1 MSVVINTNTSIKT
14 QTIVNTTTAPKD
26 GLIYYVDAAGPISHP
41 VSSPY
46 WNDLSSTKN
55 RGEFFTQTW
64 QLISDGEGGY
74 YFGWGGSYG
83 IYPPKTSSEY
93 GGGIIYDG
101 YVESYPT
108 SSIVTQA
115 TLLSGQP
122 LFGVGGPAAL
132 QPDNITVNVWFK
144 VSGSYFG
151 TLPNPNNTIFRS
163 RLAGYGIFQ
172 KSNNTI
178 ETIIHNGGTPPINS
192 SFGVPS
198 NNFSSSF
205 NLNQVYNYTFSLGSN
220 TFKTYINGTLVYQ
233 TASNGNTITY
243 NKDILGGGSYG
254 NNTVAIGCDGDDID
268 RFFQGTV
275 YNLQVY
281 NRALSDTEVS
291 SLFNY
296 FNTVRGF
303 NV

>member
-14 QTIVNTTTAPKD
+14 QTIINTTTAPKD

-46 WNDLSSTKN
+46 WDDLSSTKN
-55 RGEFFTQTW
+55 RGEFLTQTW

-74 YFGWGGSYG
+74 YFGWGGSVG

-101 YVESYPT
+101 YVDSYPT

-115 TLLSGQP
+115 T
-122 LFGVGGPAAL
+122 FIDRPAVL

-172 KSNNTI
+172 KPNNTI
-178 ETIIHNGGTPPINS
+178 ETFIANGGTPPINS
-192 SFGVPS
+192 SFGVPN

-243 NKDILGGGSYG
+243 NKDILGGGL
-254 NNTVAIGCDGDDID
+254 NNNFVAIGCDVDDVD
-268 RFFQGTV
+268 RFF
-275 YNLQVY
+275 
-281 NRALSDTEVS
+281 
-291 SLFNY
+291 
-296 FNTVRGF
+296 
-303 NV
+303 